1 MFGLSCTW
9 NLDTQI
15 LSCWNEIYS
24 LCIFSLYSERRDEEY
39 LNRGPGVGGTWLRF
53 LVQPLTGY
61 AQMTIWATS
70 CINVCTTD
78 DVIMIAEGT
87 GTKYVA
93 LSNWGCYLI
102 AFSDK
107 YSLLPLL
114 FLSLGTPWESKTF
127 WKVHQLPYTSG
138 AAMLYFKLQS
148 TLVASSSLM
157 CGLPYPKIF
166 LPEAS
171 WLFQTFYQK
180 VLS

>member
-148 TLVASSSLM
+148 TLVVSSSLM